1 MPEKIFPLGTV
12 HTISAA
18 GSENSRSSVLMD
30 DVESGQKRGIFCD
43 ICRPVFAVMNPELT
57 FTVDA
62 FQTGAGTAD
71 IFAHTLGR
79 YFMKGY
85 SALSD
90 EFAEGLLRT
99 VVKYGPIALREPRNY
114 EARAELMLAGSFS
127 HNDLTGLGR
136 VFPMAGEH
144 ALEAMLSGYYDTA
157 HGAGLAVLMPA
168 MLEYFVNH
176 GTGEQIA
183 RAARFGGKVFG
194 AGGET
199 GEAAALEG
207 IRRFRAWL
215 KEIGMP
221 QTLKELGVP
230 KEDLEEAVQRCLDR
244 NGGMIRGYMDLDRAA
259 VTEIYRSVL
268 E

>member
-1 MPEKIFPLGTV
+1 
-12 HTISAA
+12 
-18 GSENSRSSVLMD
+18 
-30 DVESGQKRGIFCD
+30 
-43 ICRPVFAVMNPELT
+43 MNPELT

-99 VVKYGPIALREPRNY
+99 VVKYGPLALKEPDNY
-114 EARAELMLAGSFS
+114 EARAELMLSGSFS

-136 VFPMAGEH
+136 AFPLAGEH
-144 ALEAMLSGYYDTA
+144 GLESMFSGYYDTA

-176 GTGEQIA
+176 GNADQIA
-183 RAARFGGKVFG
+183 RIAQFGAKVFG
-194 AGGET
+194 IPAGDPKT
-199 GEAAALEG
+199 TALQG
-207 IRRFRAWL
+207 IRSFKAWI
-215 KEIGMP
+215 KELGMP
-221 QTLKELGVP
+221 QTLKDLGIS
-230 KEDLEEAVQRCLDR
+230 KNDLEDAVQRCLDR
-244 NGGMIRGYMDLDRAA
+244 NGGMIKGYMDMDKAA
-259 VTEIYRSVL
+259 VTEIFRSVL